1 MVTVPQQS
9 LSVFQFLDARE
20 FLRRAYDAQKRVNKG
35 FSHRY
40 IAKAMGAGSS
50 SFFKDVLNGRASLN
64 PARAARFARLFCMPD
79 RDAEYFERLVLY
91 TQATMPDE
99 KERLLKML
107 TRGKGAGE
115 QSVLEASQTEYIQKW
130 HYAAVRELL
139 VITDAHG
146 DPAALG
152 EKLDPPLTAA
162 EVRSALELLLRLKLI
177 RKTAQGRYEKVDKV
191 VVTGPKTD
199 PSLARAGILAN
210 LDLARRALDLH
221 PRETRPF
228 SYLTVSVSKDS
239 LHYIQEKLREVRRDI
254 LERVSRDEAVDRL
267 YQINMQVFPLSKPP
281 AKQSHSTPAGSS
293 AGSKRSDK
301 KAAHKTAT
309 KRSAT

>member
-1 MVTVPQQS
+1 MVTVPPPN

-91 TQATMPDE
+91 TQANTPDE
-99 KERLLKML
+99 KERLLKLL
-107 TRGKGAGE
+107 TRGKGSGE
-115 QSVLEASQTEYIQKW
+115 QSVLEASQIEYLQKW

-146 DPAALG
+146 DHAALG
-152 EKLDPPLTAA
+152 ERLDPPLTAA
-162 EVRSALELLLRLKLI
+162 EVRDALELLLRLKLI
-177 RKTAQGRYEKVDKV
+177 RKNPQGRYEKIDKV

-199 PSLARAGILAN
+199 PSLARAGIVAN

-221 PRETRPF
+221 PYEIRPF

-254 LERVSRDEAVDRL
+254 LERVSRDEGVDRL
-267 YQINMQVFPLSKPP
+267 YQVNMQVFPISK
-281 AKQSHSTPAGSS
+281 STGKLAAAGQT
-293 AGSKRSDK
+293 SKRPEK
-301 KAAHKTAT
+301 KSGPKSAS

>member
-1 MVTVPQQS
+1 MVTVPPPN

-20 FLRRAYDAQKRVNKG
+20 FLRQAYDAQKRVNKG

-79 RDAEYFERLVLY
+79 RESEYFERLVLY
-91 TQATMPDE
+91 TQADTPDE
-99 KERLLKML
+99 KERLLKLL
-107 TRGKGAGE
+107 TRGKGVGE
-115 QSVLEASQTEYIQKW
+115 QSVLEASQIEYLQKW

-139 VITDAHG
+139 AITETHG
-146 DPAALG
+146 DFAALG
-152 EKLDPPLTAA
+152 EKLDPPLSPS
-162 EVRSALELLLRLKLI
+162 EVRDALELLLRLKLI
-177 RKTAQGRYEKVDKV
+177 RKNSQGRYEKVSKV

-199 PSLARAGILAN
+199 PSLARSGILAN

-221 PRETRPF
+221 PYETRPF

-254 LERVSRDEAVDRL
+254 LERVSRDEGVDRL
-267 YQINMQVFPLSKPP
+267 YQVNMQVFPISKGPGKSAP
-281 AKQSHSTPAGSS
+281 ASSVAGPI
-293 AGSKRSDK
+293 SKRSV
-301 KAAHKTAT
+301 KTAGIKT
-309 KRSAT
+309 ASKRSAT